1 MFEKHKREKNIDVI
15 YIDEYIKMSNIIVRD
30 STNDNVSDQRYN
42 VMKKEF
48 DRFCQYASILSFHSY
63 AGSYMPGAQ
72 LINQLLLYF
81 T

>member
-15 YIDEYIKMSNIIVRD
+15 YIDEYIKMSNI
-30 STNDNVSDQRYN
+30 STNNNVSVQRYN